1 MTMNVEAF
9 DASGAAARARDE
21 DRAAI
26 VDLQARRGAELY
38 GLARRLGL
46 DADEAD
52 DAVQEALLRAWLAL
66 AADEPIRQLDA
77 WTFRTLYR
85 LCMDR
90 HRWHRRLRMLTDRL
104 GARPASDPTPDVAGR
119 LALWAAVDRLPPRQ
133 RAI

>member
-52 DAVQEALLRAWLAL
+52 DAVQEALMRAWLAL
-66 AADEPIRQLDA
+66 DADDPVRQLDA
-77 WTFRTLYR
+77 WIFRIIK
-85 LCMDR
+85 
-90 HRWHRRLRMLTDRL
+90 
-104 GARPASDPTPDVAGR
+104 G
-119 LALWAAVDRLPPRQ
+119 
-133 RAI
+133 